1 MRFNHYLLLL
11 VLIIGSLSA
20 IKLNEEEE
28 VEIVN
33 SYDNTEELLKKFPV
47 KNPTSAGTDIEKKIQ
62 NRLLTGFENWN
73 RGFAAWKAWG
83 NILYTEDSIYNV
95 HGTRLTLAHYQA
107 AMNIALKQTDIKMGD
122 FLNMVI
128 NDNWTG
134 IRYDFYTKV
143 GDEYKLG
150 MVTEFVNF
158 KDYGGELGTRVVE
171 GWGSTK
177 DESAAGMAMFQGAEE
192 KKVQLEQLEYMQNYK
207 IPDTENL
214 EEKYPVLYPTK
225 GKGEYVDEI
234 RSIILKGFDS
244 WNKGYDEWL
253 KWMYDAYSSNAE
265 SYSLDERKRTLNEY
279 KNEMKNLVKT
289 QNLKKLYFDNI
300 LISENWAA
308 LHFRYSLEELKTGE
322 KTFGDR
328 MQFLKFEKLG
338 NSLKIVSSWIQ

>member
-1 MRFNHYLLLL
+1 L
-11 VLIIGSLSA
+11 VFITGTLSSF
-20 IKLNEEEE
+20 KPDEEEE

-33 SYDNTEELLKKFPV
+33 SYDNTDELLKKFPV
-47 KNPTSAGTDIEKKIQ
+47 KNPTSAETDLERKIQ

-107 AMNIALKQTDIKMGD
+107 AMNIALKQADIKMGD
-122 FLNMVI
+122 FHNMII

-177 DESAAGMAMFQGAEE
+177 DESSKGMAMFQGAEE
-192 KKVQLEQLEYMQNYK
+192 KKVEQEQLEYMQNYK

-214 EEKYPVLYPTK
+214 EEKYPVLNPTK
-225 GKGEYVDEI
+225 GKGEYVEEI
-234 RSIILKGFDS
+234 RSIVLNGFDS
-244 WNKGYDEWL
+244 WNKGYTEWL
-253 KWMYDAYSSNAE
+253 KWVYDTYSIDAE
-265 SYSLDERKRTLNEY
+265 SYSLDERKRTLSEY
-279 KNEMKNLVKT
+279 RNEMKTLVKT
-289 QNLKKLYFDNI
+289 QNLKKLYFDSL

-308 LHFRYSLEELKTGE
+308 LHYRYSLEELKTGE

-328 MQFLKFEKLG
+328 MEFIKFEKSG
-338 NSLKIVSSWIQ
+338 NSLKIVSTWIQ

>member
-1 MRFNHYLLLL
+1 MKINQFLLLL
-11 VLIIGSLSA
+11 ALMTETLSV
-20 IKLNEEEE
+20 IKLNEEE

-33 SYDNTEELLKKFPV
+33 SYDNTDELLKKFPIN
-47 KNPTSAGTDIEKKIQ
+47 NPTSAETDIEKKVL

-73 RGFAAWKAWG
+73 RGFEAWKAWG

-95 HGTRLTLAHYQA
+95 HGARLTLAHYQA

-122 FLNMVI
+122 FHNIVI

-158 KDYGGELGTRVVE
+158 KDYGGELGTRVLE

-177 DESAAGMAMFQGAEE
+177 DDSYNGMTMFQGAEE
-192 KKVQLEQLEYMQNYK
+192 KKVQLEQLEYMQNYV

-214 EEKYPVLYPTK
+214 EEKYPVLHPTK
-225 GKGEYVDEI
+225 GKGEYVEEI

-244 WNKGYDEWL
+244 WNKGYDEWV
-253 KWMYDAYSSNAE
+253 KWIYDAYSNNAE
-265 SYSLDERKRTLNEY
+265 SYSLDERKRTLSEY
-279 KNEMKNLVKT
+279 KNEMKNLIKT
-289 QNLKKLYFDNI
+289 QKLKKLYFDNI

-328 MQFLKFEKLG
+328 MQFLKFEKSG

>member
-1 MRFNHYLLLL
+1 MKINQFLLLL
-11 VLIIGSLSA
+11 VFITGTLSA
-20 IKLNEEEE
+20 IKPDEEEE

-33 SYDNTEELLKKFPV
+33 SYDNTDELLKKFPV
-47 KNPTSAGTDIEKKIQ
+47 KNPTSAETDLEKKIQ

-73 RGFAAWKAWG
+73 RGFEAWKAWG

-107 AMNIALKQTDIKMGD
+107 AMNIALKQADIKMGD
-122 FLNMVI
+122 FHNMII

-177 DESAAGMAMFQGAEE
+177 DESSKGMAMFQGAEE
-192 KKVQLEQLEYMQNYK
+192 KKVEQEQLEYMQNYK
-207 IPDTENL
+207 IPDIENL
-214 EEKYPVLYPTK
+214 EEKYPVLNPTK
-225 GKGEYVDEI
+225 GKGEYIEEI

-253 KWMYDAYSSNAE
+253 KWMYDSYRSDAE
-265 SYSLDERKRTLNEY
+265 SYSLDERKRTLTEY
-279 KNEMKNLVKT
+279 KNEMKTLVKT
-289 QNLKKLYFDNI
+289 QNLKKLYFDSL

-308 LHFRYSLEELKTGE
+308 LHYRYSLEELKTGE
-322 KTFGDR
+322 KAYGDR
-328 MQFLKFEKLG
+328 MEFIKFEKSG
-338 NSLKIVSSWIQ
+338 NSLKIVSTWIQ